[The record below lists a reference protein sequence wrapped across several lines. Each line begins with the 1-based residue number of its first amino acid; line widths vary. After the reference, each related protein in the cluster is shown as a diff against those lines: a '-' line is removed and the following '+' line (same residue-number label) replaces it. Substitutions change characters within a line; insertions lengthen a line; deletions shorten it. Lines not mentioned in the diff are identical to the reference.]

1 MPGEAASELRPG
13 GWPSSTKKLT
23 AQLSLAAL
31 RVESNLG
38 KAETG
43 GEDGSGLRGLP
54 NAKLSSHSPKG
65 LRAGETVVH
74 VCKAMSAVRFVTAK
88 RRSSYLSLNTW

>member
-1 MPGEAASELRPG
+1 MPGEAASKLRPG

-38 KAETG
+38 NAETG
-43 GEDGSGLRGLP
+43 GEGGSGIRGHP
-54 NAKLSSHSPKG
+54 NAKFSLHSPKG
-65 LRAGETVVH
+65 LRAGDTVAH
-74 VCKAMSAVRFVTAK
+74 VCKAMSAVRLVTAK
-88 RRSSYLSLNTW
+88 RRSSLLSLNTW